1 MIDLNDLGDEIKNA
15 RKQRK
20 LTREK
25 LAELSGLSRARIE
38 ALENGRVADMGFKRV
53 LTLMNIVG
61 LDFRLTTFNNKR
73 PTLEDI
79 MEEDEAARLVG
90 SKLVGV
96 LMRSGRNEL
105 ADSQA
110 GTCGKLSAPMWDQS
124 AGSGARIGIDGG
136 MRVGR
141 CVLPSTQ
148 ASMISDHSCIMCR
161 RCTSYSALL

>member
-1 MIDLNDLGDEIKNA
+1 MIPVNGSLARTRTFGGTPATPHRTRDIGNEIKNA

-38 ALENGRVADMGFKRV
+38 ALENGRVSDMGFKRV

-79 MEEDEAARLVG
+79 IEEDDSARLD
-90 SKLVGV
+90 
-96 LMRSGRNEL
+96 R
-105 ADSQA
+105 
-110 GTCGKLSAPMWDQS
+110 
-124 AGSGARIGIDGG
+124 
-136 MRVGR
+136 
-141 CVLPSTQ
+141 
-148 ASMISDHSCIMCR
+148 
-161 RCTSYSALL
+161 